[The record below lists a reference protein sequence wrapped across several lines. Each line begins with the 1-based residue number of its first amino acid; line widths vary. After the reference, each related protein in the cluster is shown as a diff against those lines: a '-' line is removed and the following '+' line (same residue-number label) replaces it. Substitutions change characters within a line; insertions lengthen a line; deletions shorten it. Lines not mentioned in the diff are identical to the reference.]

1 MRKLAIGSLA
11 ALFAV
16 SVPALAQA
24 RTHHATHQRHVHH
37 SRIVH
42 LRPASKSST
51 IGSPSESPGNPQG
64 ETAGTVASFEG
75 GVLTVTLNGG
85 SKVSGMVTEQTEIHC
100 EGGPPMA
107 HAADHGSDGGDNSS
121 NGGSDNSPGEGGNH
135 GESGHDQQSGDDN
148 GQGDDDQ
155 GDQEENQPQCG
166 IGSLVPGALVREAEL
181 RLSSSGAVFKEIELV
196 G

>member
-1 MRKLAIGSLA
+1 MRKLAIASLA

-24 RTHHATHQRHVHH
+24 RTHHATHKRHGHH
-37 SRIVH
+37 ARIVH

-51 IGSPSESPGNPQG
+51 KGSASEGTGNPQG

-75 GVLTVTLNGG
+75 GVLTVMLNGG

-100 EGGPPMA
+100 EGGPSMA
-107 HAADHGSDGGDNSS
+107 HTADHGSDGGGNSS
-121 NGGSDNSPGEGGNH
+121 NGGSNNSSGEDGNH

-155 GDQEENQPQCG
+155 GDQEENRPHCG

-181 RLSSSGAVFKEIELV
+181 RLSSSGAVFKEVELV